1 MEPGSLSSTHT
12 PVGTDFTATS
22 TLSYRFRVTCG
33 TPLFIGELL
42 RIEDIRTSCIF
53 FARLTDLH
61 HLPRIASGSAAPVP
75 EDEDALREEEAEA
88 VPLGFVDESGHFQP
102 PGFIPAAGSPVSR
115 PRAEDLMFIRA
126 VMGDIEIGALKS
138 GRGIIP
144 GFPVALSTGVIP
156 RHIGVFGTT
165 GLGKSNFIKVFAASC
180 MKERSFGLLIVDP
193 HGEYA
198 VGTGEREEGGSRGLI
213 HFTAH
218 SDGLSLYSIRPE
230 EERKKHGMKPLVL
243 EYGDFRMSDLS
254 LIFQVSDPMW
264 EIIESLDPFPGQ
276 DIIDFFMDEGVD
288 SLPSEFKTTSKE
300 SRFPFI
306 VNSLRSATPG
316 NLKGV
321 QSRVESLARESST
334 FFRRSGSS
342 LPGIISDLQQNRVV
356 VVDIPLMG
364 ESIELFLLSA
374 ITRGIMRTYQEHAL
388 SRTGHPGKDEQ
399 MVLIAIEEAQRV
411 LSSGGHRTHVFSEC
425 AMEGRKFGVGLCVI
439 TQQPK
444 NIDKRVLAQVN
455 TYVVMGLSDREDRT
469 IISGSAKQDLSRL
482 DTEIQTLMRGDA
494 IISTSGISFP
504 ISARIHLFEEYI
516 SPPG

>member
-1 MEPGSLSSTHT
+1 MP
-12 PVGTDFTATS
+12 
-22 TLSYRFRVTCG
+22 
-33 TPLFIGELL
+33 
-42 RIEDIRTSCIF
+42 
-53 FARLTDLH
+53 
-61 HLPRIASGSAAPVP
+61 
-75 EDEDALREEEAEA
+75 EEEADA
-88 VPLGFVDESGHFQP
+88 VPLGFVDESGRLQP

-115 PRAEDLMFIRA
+115 PHAEDLAFIRT

-138 GRGIIP
+138 GGGIIP
-144 GFPVALSTGVIP
+144 GFPVALSTHIIP

-165 GLGKSNFIKVFAASC
+165 GLGKSNLIKVFAASC
-180 MKERSFGLLIVDP
+180 MKARSFGLLVVDP

-198 VGTGEREEGGSRGLI
+198 VGTGKGEDRGSPGLI

-218 SDGLSLYSIRPE
+218 SEGLSIYSIRPG
-230 EERKKHGMKPLVL
+230 EERRKYGMKPLVL
-243 EYGDFRMSDLS
+243 EYADFRMSDLT

-264 EIIESLDPFPGQ
+264 EIIESLDTFPGQ

-300 SRFPFI
+300 SRFPSI
-306 VNSLRSATPG
+306 VNALRSSTPG

-321 QSRVESLARESST
+321 QSRVESLVSESST
-334 FFRRSGSS
+334 FFRRTGSS

-356 VVDIPLMG
+356 IIDIPLMG

-374 ITRGIMRTYQEHAL
+374 FTRAIMRTYQEYAL
-388 SRTGHPGKDEQ
+388 SRIDHPGQGEQ
-399 MVLIAIEEAQRV
+399 MVMIAIEEAQRV

-455 TYVVMGLSDREDRT
+455 TYIVMGLSDREDRT
-469 IISGSAKQDLSRL
+469 MIAGSAKHDLSRL
-482 DTEIQTLMRGDA
+482 DTEIQTLTRGDA
-494 IISTSGISFP
+494 VISTSGISFP
-504 ISARIHLFEEYI
+504 ISTRIHLYEEYI
-516 SPPG
+516 SRLQ

>member
-1 MEPGSLSSTHT
+1 MDPDTLSSSHT
-12 PVGTDFTATS
+12 PVGTDFSATS
-22 TLSYRFRVTCG
+22 TLSYRFRVTGG
-33 TPLFIGELL
+33 TPLFIGEIL
-42 RIEDIRTSCIF
+42 RIEDTRTMCIF

-61 HLPRIASGSAAPVP
+61 HIPHTATGSTGSGQGHGDIVS
-75 EDEDALREEEAEA
+75 EEEAEA
-88 VPLGFVDESGHFQP
+88 VPLGFVDEDGRFQP

-115 PRAEDLMFIRA
+115 PRAEDLTFIRSA
-126 VMGDIEIGALKS
+126 MGDIEIGALKS

-144 GFPVALSTGVIP
+144 GFPVALSTGIIP

-180 MKERSFGLLIVDP
+180 MKGRSFGLLIVDP

-198 VGTGEREEGGSRGLI
+198 VGTGEHKKGGSRGLI
-213 HFTAH
+213 DFTAY
-218 SDGLSLYSIRPE
+218 SEGLSLYSIRPG
-230 EERKKHGMKPLVL
+230 EERNKYRMNSLVL
-243 EYGDFRMSDLS
+243 EYNDFRMSDLS

-306 VNSLRSATPG
+306 VNSLRSSTPG

-321 QSRVESLARESST
+321 QSRVESLVRESST

-342 LPGIISDLQQNRVV
+342 LPSIISDLQQNRVV

-374 ITRGIMRTYQEHAL
+374 IARGIMRTYQEHAL
-388 SRTGHPGKDEQ
+388 SRIDHPGQGEQ
-399 MVLIAIEEAQRV
+399 RVLIAIEEAQRV

-425 AMEGRKFGVGLCVI
+425 AMEGRKFGVGLCVV

-455 TYVVMGLSDREDRT
+455 TYVVMGLSDREDRAM
-469 IISGSAKQDLSRL
+469 ISGSAKQDLSRL

-516 SPPG
+516 SPRR

>member
-12 PVGTDFTATS
+12 PVGTDFTATT
-22 TLSYRFRVTCG
+22 TLTYRFRVTG
-33 TPLFIGELL
+33 GNPLFIGELL
-42 RIEDIRTSCIF
+42 RIEDVRTGCIF

-61 HLPRIASGSAAPVP
+61 HVRHAASGSSAPGSG
-75 EDEDALREEEAEA
+75 EGDAWSEEEAEA
-88 VPLGFVDESGHFQP
+88 VPLGFVDESGGFQP

-115 PRAEDLMFIRA
+115 PGAEDLAFIRA

-138 GRGIIP
+138 GRGIIS
-144 GFPVALSTGVIP
+144 GFPVSLSASIIP

-180 MKERSFGLLIVDP
+180 MKGRSFGLLVVDT

-198 VGTGEREEGGSRGLI
+198 IGSGRNGEKGSRGLI
-213 HFTAH
+213 HLTEH
-218 SDGLSLYSIRPE
+218 SGGLSIYSIRPDE
-230 EERKKHGMKPLVL
+230 DRKKYGMKPLAL

-306 VNSLRSATPG
+306 VNSLRSSTPG

-321 QSRVESLARESST
+321 QSRVESLVRESSA

-374 ITRGIMRTYQEHAL
+374 IARGIMRTYQENAL
-388 SRTGHPGKDEQ
+388 IRTGKPGKEEQ
-399 MVLIAIEEAQRV
+399 TVLIAIEEAQRV

-425 AMEGRKFGVGLCVI
+425 AMEGRKFGVGLCVV

-455 TYVVMGLSDREDRT
+455 TYVVMGLSDREDRA
-469 IISGSAKQDLSRL
+469 IISRSAKHDLSRL

-504 ISARIHLFEEYI
+504 ISTRIHLFEDYI
-516 SPPG
+516 SGRT